1 MSAHPRIEAPFATPE
16 EALAH
21 DAWLRAK
28 VQAALDEPGPSIPHD
43 QVMAELRARIEEA
56 ARADDQARLAK

>member
-1 MSAHPRIEAPFATPE
+1 MDAPFATPE

-28 VQAALDEPGPSIPHD
+28 VQAAIDEPGPSIPHD
-43 QVMAELRARIEEA
+43 QVMAELRARIEDL
-56 ARADDQARLAK
+56 ARADDPTRLAK

>member
-1 MSAHPRIEAPFATPE
+1 MSANPKMDAPFATPE

-28 VQAALDEPGPSIPHD
+28 VQAAIDEPGPSIPHH
-43 QVMAELRARIEEA
+43 QVMAELRARIEG
-56 ARADDQARLAK
+56 